1 MHLYLCKGDRLFE
14 QVMLQCFFSDK
25 IYHKTEL
32 TTPTQGLY
40 EYHNSL
46 GQIEN
51 DDLLPPAQSNTDF
64 TINEVLSDLL
74 RVETD
79 RHLQIFSEARG
90 KGSMIE

>member
-14 QVMLQCFFSDK
+14 QVMLKIFFSHT

-32 TTPTQGLY
+32 ITPTQGLY

-46 GQIEN
+46 GQKEN
-51 DDLLPPAQSNTDF
+51 DDLLPPGQSNTDI

-74 RVETD
+74 SVETD
-79 RHLQIFSEARG
+79 RHLQIFSEAMR
-90 KGSMIE
+90 KGLRIE